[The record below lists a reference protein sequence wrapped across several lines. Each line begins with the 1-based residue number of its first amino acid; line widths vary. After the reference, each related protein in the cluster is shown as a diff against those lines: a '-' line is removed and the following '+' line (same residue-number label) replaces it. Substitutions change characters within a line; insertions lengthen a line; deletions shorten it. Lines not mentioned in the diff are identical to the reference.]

1 MNSIIHSIIPSE
13 YKDVV
18 AVWETSVRATHHFLT
33 EEDIAYF
40 KPLILHTYLDAIEL
54 RGIKN
59 NNQNIIGF
67 MGVAAQNLEM
77 LFIHPDYIGKGL
89 GNILLGFAIENLNV
103 IKVDVNE
110 QNQQALGFYKHYGF
124 EIVNRS
130 ERDATGK
137 PYPILHLELKANKST
152 EAKKQ

>member
-1 MNSIIHSIIPSE
+1 
-13 YKDVV
+13 
-18 AVWETSVRATHHFLT
+18 
-33 EEDIAYF
+33 
-40 KPLILHTYLDAIEL
+40 
-54 RGIKN
+54 
-59 NNQNIIGF
+59 

-110 QNQQALGFYKHYGF
+110 QNQQALGFYKHHGF

-137 PYPILHLELKANKST
+137 PYPILHLELKNNTST
-152 EAKKQ
+152 EPKK